1 MNGHKSLS
9 RRQVIRAGLLGVMAG
24 AGAAAL
30 AACGETQVVTKEIIK
45 EVQVE
50 TVVTKE
56 VVREVP
62 VETVVTREVVK
73 EVPVERL
80 VTTEVVKQIV
90 QEVEVP
96 TELGTVEVITPW
108 GGAELEA
115 FEAIVKP
122 WEEATGGKVA
132 HEQSPDMFATMTART
147 EGGHPPDVAVLFGI
161 GHASQLA
168 RDGHLVPLETFLN
181 MAEFAEQYS
190 PAFIDMSSVDGTV
203 YGVHMYLYMRGLVW
217 YSPSR
222 FKAEGLEVPTT
233 WDEMIDL
240 SDRIV
245 AQGGTPWGMGTEHD
259 VHSGWQ
265 GSDFIQEYVLADQGP
280 QIYDAW
286 GAHEI
291 PWTDPRIKR
300 EWERWGEIAL
310 NPDYVFG
317 GVDTI
322 LSTRWSD
329 AAVLPFMDPPRAYLH
344 QMGSFVF
351 GTIADRFP
359 ELRPGEDFS
368 VFRYPTIN
376 PQFEGASSGGSGVM
390 VTLTDRPETASFI
403 RYITSTGT
411 QQLWAST
418 GGFLS
423 SNRLIPLDAYS
434 NPVNREIARI
444 FQEAKIYRHGNDNTW
459 GAPLQPKFFE
469 SSIKYLRNP
478 DSLDDILADFDSVVE
493 SL

>member
-1 MNGHKSLS
+1 MNGEKSLS
-9 RRQVIRAGLLGVMAG
+9 RRQVIRAGLLSVAAG

-30 AACGETQVVTKEIIK
+30 AACGETQVVEKI
-45 EVQVE
+45 
-50 TVVTKE
+50 VT
-56 VVREVP
+56 REVEKIVVQE
-62 VETVVTREVVK
+62 VEKVVVQEVEKVVTREVEK
-73 EVPVERL
+73 
-80 VTTEVVKQIV
+80 VVV

-161 GHASQLA
+161 GHAGQLA
-168 RDGHLVPLETFLN
+168 RDGHLVPLEMFLN
-181 MAEFAEQYS
+181 MNEFAEQYS

-280 QIYDAW
+280 QVYDAW

-329 AAVLPFMDPPRAYLH
+329 AAVLPFLDPPRAYLH

-459 GAPLQPKFFE
+459 GAPLQPRFFE

-478 DSLDDILADFDSVVE
+478 DSLDDILADFDSVVA

>member
-1 MNGHKSLS
+1 MNGEKSLS
-9 RRQVIRAGLLGVMAG
+9 RRQVIRAGLLSVAAG

-30 AACGETQVVTKEIIK
+30 SACGETQVVEKI
-45 EVQVE
+45 
-50 TVVTKE
+50 VT
-56 VVREVP
+56 REVEKVVVQE
-62 VETVVTREVVK
+62 VEKVVIQEVEKVVTREVEK
-73 EVPVERL
+73 
-80 VTTEVVKQIV
+80 VVI

-161 GHASQLA
+161 GHAGQLA

-181 MAEFAEQYS
+181 MDEFAEQYS

-317 GVDTI
+317 
-322 LSTRWSD
+322 
-329 AAVLPFMDPPRAYLH
+329 
-344 QMGSFVF
+344 
-351 GTIADRFP
+351 TIADRFP

-390 VTLTDRPETASFI
+390 VTLTDRPETESFI

-423 SNRLIPLDAYS
+423 SNRLISLDAYS

-469 SSIKYLRNP
+469 SAIKYLRNP
-478 DSLDDILADFDSVVE
+478 DSLDDILADFDSIVA